1 MQIFIKTLTGSTI
14 TLDDVKPTDTIY
26 TIKTKIQEKGEV
38 IPLHHQRLI
47 LEEDDTQLEDGRT
60 VSYYDIQSEST
71 LSFSYFRGVRHSND
85 AIQAKQ
91 DSYTPQLHKA
101 LTTLLQ
107 TRINQINSLR
117 ALQYEIT
124 LTDESIT
131 DTKKDTAVKSSAAWA
146 ASMLS
151 TAGVIATGGA
161 ILPVAALI
169 GSVGYSVKKGADAGL
184 ATIKGNVGA
193 LEQLRRVEGVVMS
206 SKEAE
211 ELCQG
216 LYRLMG
222 ECTDS
227 SSSTTAT
234 PTESLSSSSSLSST
248 STGNTMGVMTESAT
262 TAQEVQNKLSQK
274 KVGDVCKGA
283 AAVVGFAGLAVVA
296 GGNLLVLPLFLT
308 GDYLKCKY
316 QTTNDVLQLI
326 EKVLLELEA
335 NREALDKEKCV
346 LEASG
351 RCPVAVAVA
360 PPSSASLLQL
370 WRSIDL

>member
-1 MQIFIKTLTGSTI
+1 MI
-14 TLDDVKPTDTIY
+14 
-26 TIKTKIQEKGEV
+26 
-38 IPLHHQRLI
+38 
-47 LEEDDTQLEDGRT
+47 
-60 VSYYDIQSEST
+60 
-71 LSFSYFRGVRHSND
+71 
-85 AIQAKQ
+85 
-91 DSYTPQLHKA
+91 
-101 LTTLLQ
+101 
-107 TRINQINSLR
+107 
-117 ALQYEIT
+117 
-124 LTDESIT
+124 
-131 DTKKDTAVKSSAAWA
+131 
-146 ASMLS
+146 S

-211 ELCQG
+211 GRCQG

-234 PTESLSSSSSLSST
+234 PTESLSSSSSSSSSST

-351 RCPVAVAVA
+351 RCPVAVVVA